1 MDISAAKANMP
12 KNPANGNPQ
21 TWANVIDN
29 VLSRLEP
36 SASGAGRRLVGGG
49 FYDLMVGDG
58 AEELADYVLNT
69 VAALRAANYDVSVF
83 DELVAKI
90 YNASYTAI
98 NDIDWY
104 DSPESKG
111 AMSGYDRGQRKLKIA
126 REFFQAALNT
136 IRDIVPDTEA
146 IDYLKDNLQKLLD
159 DAKQHTEDKY
169 GSEKKQTS
177 SSNVS
182 SSNVSSSNV
191 SSSNVAAAAPE
202 EEEEEEEEEEDE
214 EFEMTD
220 SPLFAKQR
228 SRMDQEGK
236 VLAETAASPLPRTPT
251 KKQFAPTKPS
261 GKGRKGKGRSK
272 PTLLSIGPSS
282 QSGKKFTVRLDIG
295 GRKKTV
301 HFGAKGANDF
311 TLTGDKK
318 ARKAY
323 LTRHKARENWTK
335 SGIATPGFWARW
347 ILWEKPTVQAS
358 VAAVKKRFG
367 L

>member
-1 MDISAAKANMP
+1 MI
-12 KNPANGNPQ
+12 
-21 TWANVIDN
+21 
-29 VLSRLEP
+29 
-36 SASGAGRRLVGGG
+36 
-49 FYDLMVGDG
+49 GDG
-58 AEELADYVLNT
+58 AEVLADYVLNT
-69 VAALRAANYDVSVF
+69 VAALRAANYDVSAF

-90 YNASYTAI
+90 YNASYTAM
-98 NDIDWY
+98 NNADWY
-104 DSPESKG
+104 DSKESKG
-111 AMSGYDRGQRKLKIA
+111 SMTGYERGQRKFQIA
-126 REFFQAALNT
+126 QNFFQAALNT
-136 IRDIVPDTEA
+136 IQDIVPDTEA
-146 IDYLKDNLQKLLD
+146 IDGVKQNLEELLD
-159 DAKQHTEDKY
+159 GAVKHTEDKY
-169 GSEKKQTS
+169 GHEKNKKQT
-177 SSNVS
+177 S

-202 EEEEEEEEEEDE
+202 EEEEEEEDE

-228 SRMDQEGK
+228 RRMDQEAK
-236 VLAETAASPLPRTPT
+236 VMGETASKPPPRRPA
-251 KKQFAPTKPS
+251 KQFAPEKPT
-261 GKGRKGKGRSK
+261 GKGRKGRSK
-272 PTLLSIGPSS
+272 PTLLSIGPST